1 MDEMQKD
8 QLQSQDESLHSN
20 QGADAGQG
28 EALAPS
34 PAVSAGESM
43 AGTPEPDAA
52 TVEVVANDVPA
63 EETVK
68 EAEAPKDEAVKP
80 AAEVSPA
87 QGATEASG
95 AEGTHEELHTLSF
108 AELVE
113 RLRGVVSK
121 PITLEVRNAGRA
133 IHAAFYRNLRS
144 AQEAAKK
151 RAEQAEDAL
160 EEGFEIAEEAVFK
173 ELYGIFKKKVSDY
186 AHEQEK
192 VRAANLEIRREIVR
206 SIGELTQRAE
216 VKDETFKEFKQLVQR
231 WREVGPVP
239 AAEAEGI
246 FQSFYHQVESFYA
259 YIKINRELRDLDY
272 KKNLDEKTQLCEQ
285 AEDMIAAEDISAA
298 FKTLQSLHA
307 KWKEVGPV
315 SPDKSDE
322 IWARFSAASARINS
336 RHKEYMAAMKSQY
349 EANLASKEALCAEV
363 EAILQIERKTTAD
376 WLRDVKLVVEI
387 QQRWRAVGPA
397 PRKQSDKVWNR
408 FQGACEQFFTARREF
423 DKQLREIGRDNLQ
436 QKLDLCLQAE
446 ALKDSEDWKNSVREM
461 IELQAKWK
469 SIGYTP
475 YKRGNELWQ
484 RFQAAQNHFFERRNS
499 ANSQQRNEQN
509 ENLRLKREILEELA
523 NYQVGEDPKAA
534 IEWLKGIQARWSA
547 IGFVPLKH
555 KDELQMRYRELLDKL
570 YDALRLEAKEQHM
583 EAFKQSLDEMAGDG
597 TDLALLQRERT
608 RLRQRAKALE
618 NEQNQM
624 ETNMGFFTASSAN
637 DPIVSQ
643 LQTKL
648 KALQEEVATVLER
661 IKLIDRKVREA
672 SKQGE

>member
-80 AAEVSPA
+80 AAEVSLA
-87 QGATEASG
+87 QGVTEASG
-95 AEGTHEELHTLSF
+95 AESTHEELHTLSF

-216 VKDETFKEFKQLVQR
+216 VKDETFREFKQLVQR

-336 RHKEYMAAMKSQY
+336 RHKEYVAAMKSQY
-349 EANLASKEALCAEV
+349 EANLASKEALCSEV
-363 EAILQIERKTTAD
+363 EAILQVERKTTAD

-446 ALKDSEDWKNSVREM
+446 ALKDSEDWKNSVR
-461 IELQAKWK
+461 
-469 SIGYTP
+469 
-475 YKRGNELWQ
+475 
-484 RFQAAQNHFFERRNS
+484 
-499 ANSQQRNEQN
+499 
-509 ENLRLKREILEELA
+509 
-523 NYQVGEDPKAA
+523 
-534 IEWLKGIQARWSA
+534 
-547 IGFVPLKH
+547 
-555 KDELQMRYRELLDKL
+555 
-570 YDALRLEAKEQHM
+570 
-583 EAFKQSLDEMAGDG
+583 
-597 TDLALLQRERT
+597 
-608 RLRQRAKALE
+608 
-618 NEQNQM
+618 
-624 ETNMGFFTASSAN
+624 
-637 DPIVSQ
+637 
-643 LQTKL
+643 
-648 KALQEEVATVLER
+648 
-661 IKLIDRKVREA
+661 
-672 SKQGE
+672 